1 MAMTTS
7 DSETASYGRTL
18 SDAELAFVR
27 AALVGRLATVD
38 AAHTARCHRYG
49 GGIGLSLSKVGA
61 SETAGTPTS
70 TRG

>member
-1 MAMTTS
+1 MTPSGHQEATP
-7 DSETASYGRTL
+7 TGRPL
-18 SDAELAFVR
+18 RMEELAFVR
-27 AALVGRLATVD
+27 AARVGRLATVD
-38 AAHTARCHRYG
+38 AARTARCHRRN